1 MQQSKGKHMND
12 IERVITDLNDQ
23 WRAGF
28 RAGVEKNAGEHM
40 YHALGRACIARIL
53 RADVLCEPP
62 LDVLLRLEC
71 IISERDHLRSL
82 LNESG
87 AAEKEKT

>member
-1 MQQSKGKHMND
+1 MND
-12 IERVITDLNDQ
+12 IERTVGDINKV
-23 WRAGF
+23 WMAGF

-40 YHALGRACIARIL
+40 YHALGRACIERIL

-87 AAEKEKT
+87 PGEKDEA

>member
-1 MQQSKGKHMND
+1 MND

-28 RAGVEKNAGEHM
+28 RAGVQAAARIPDLWDNGRSCGVGGDPCEHIRM
-40 YHALGRACIARIL
+40 AYEIARRI
-53 RADVLCEPP
+53 
-62 LDVLLRLEC
+62 
-71 IISERDHLRSL
+71 RSL

-87 AAEKEKT
+87 AGENGKR